1 MEEERTIQSLRGDNL
16 WKGGFPLRVV
26 RYDHRRNRRMHQH
39 DFFELV
45 LVTSGHSR
53 HVTPNGSCEIS
64 AGDIFLIRP
73 GTAHTYEAVSDFSL
87 VNLIYA
93 PNLLPLC
100 DLAKSPGYQALFVL
114 EPEQWLPGGE
124 FRHLRLDR
132 ETLHRAEIEIERLDG
147 TLAENQPGHQF
158 RALAIFMGIVGM
170 LTDYFTELAVPS
182 ERQELFRLGLV
193 LSYLEKNYSLPLTLP
208 EIARHAAVSEVT
220 LYRLFRKGT
229 GDSPINCLNR
239 IRLRHARALLLNT
252 RLPVSE
258 IAAATG
264 FTDSN
269 YFSRCFRKFTGLS
282 PREFRERQP
291 RPEES

>member
-1 MEEERTIQSLRGDNL
+1 MDNPVPAWRQSLERGVSTA
-16 WKGGFPLRVV
+16 GGSLRSPPQPPDAPA
-26 RYDHRRNRRMHQH
+26 R
-39 DFFELV
+39 FFR
-45 LVTSGHSR
+45 TG
-53 HVTPNGSCEIS
+53 
-64 AGDIFLIRP
+64 AGDLGTLPACDAERKLRIRP
-73 GTAHTYEAVSDFSL
+73 DTAHAYEAVSDFSL

>member
-1 MEEERTIQSLRGDNL
+1 MEETPAIQSLRGDNL

-45 LVTSGHSR
+45 LVVTGHAR
-53 HVTPNGSCEIS
+53 HVTPDGSCEIS
-64 AGDIFLIRP
+64 ERDVFLIRP
-73 GTAHTYEAVSDFSL
+73 GTAHAYEAVSDFSL

-132 ETLHRAEIEIERLDG
+132 ETLRRAEAEVDRLDA
-147 TLAENQPGHQF
+147 TLAENRPGHQF
-158 RALAIFMGIVGM
+158 RALAIFMGIVSM
-170 LTDYFTELAVPS
+170 LADYFTDLAVPS
-182 ERQELFRLGLV
+182 EQQELFRLGQV
-193 LSYLEKNYSLPLTLP
+193 LSYLEKNFSAPLTLA

-229 GDSPINCLNR
+229 GDSPINSLNR
-239 IRLRHARALLLNT
+239 IRIRHARAMLLNT

-264 FTDSN
+264 FADSN
-269 YFSRCFRKFTGLS
+269 YFSRCFRKVTGVS
-282 PREFRERQP
+282 PREFRELPPQKP
-291 RPEES
+291 

>member
-73 GTAHTYEAVSDFSL
+73 GTAHAYEAVSDFSL

-132 ETLHRAEIEIERLDG
+132 ETLHRAEIEIERLEN
-147 TLAENQPGHQF
+147 TLSESKPGHQF
-158 RALAIFMGIVGM
+158 RALAVFMGIVSM
-170 LTDYFTELAVPS
+170 LADYFTELAVPP
-182 ERQELFRLGLV
+182 ERQELFRLGQV
-193 LSYLEKNYSLPLTLP
+193 LGYLEKNYSSPADAAGDRPPRGGLRSHPLPAVPQGNRRLP
-208 EIARHAAVSEVT
+208 DQLPQPNPDPPCPRTAPEHPASGLGNRRRH
-220 LYRLFRKGT
+220 RLHRQQLLF
-229 GDSPINCLNR
+229 
-239 IRLRHARALLLNT
+239 ALL
-252 RLPVSE
+252 P
-258 IAAATG
+258 
-264 FTDSN
+264 
-269 YFSRCFRKFTGLS
+269 
-282 PREFRERQP
+282 
-291 RPEES
+291 

>member
-1 MEEERTIQSLRGDNL
+1 
-16 WKGGFPLRVV
+16 
-26 RYDHRRNRRMHQH
+26 
-39 DFFELV
+39 
-45 LVTSGHSR
+45 
-53 HVTPNGSCEIS
+53 
-64 AGDIFLIRP
+64 
-73 GTAHTYEAVSDFSL
+73 
-87 VNLIYA
+87 
-93 PNLLPLC
+93 
-100 DLAKSPGYQALFVL
+100 
-114 EPEQWLPGGE
+114 
-124 FRHLRLDR
+124 
-132 ETLHRAEIEIERLDG
+132 
-147 TLAENQPGHQF
+147 
-158 RALAIFMGIVGM
+158 M

>member
-1 MEEERTIQSLRGDNL
+1 MAALQNIQSLRGDAL

-45 LVTSGHSR
+45 LVTSGHAR
-53 HVTPNGSCEIS
+53 HVTPNGSCDIS
-64 AGDIFLIRP
+64 KGDVFLIRP
-73 GTAHTYEAVSDFSL
+73 GTAHAYEAVSDFSL

-93 PNLLPLC
+93 PQLLPLC

-114 EPEQWLPGGE
+114 EPEQWLPGGG

-132 ETLHRAEIEIERLDG
+132 ETQRRAENEIERLDS
-147 TLAENQPGHQF
+147 TLSENRPGHQF
-158 RALAIFMGIVGM
+158 QALAVFMELVGM
-170 LTDYFTELAVPS
+170 LTDYFTELTVPS
-182 ERQELFRLGLV
+182 KQQELFRLGQV
-193 LSYLEKNYSLPLTLP
+193 LSFLEKNYSSALTLP
-208 EIARHAAVSEVT
+208 EIARHAAISEVT
-220 LYRLFRKGT
+220 LYRLIRKGT
-229 GDSPINCLNR
+229 GESPINCLNR
-239 IRLRHARALLLNT
+239 IRIRHARALLLNT

-264 FTDSN
+264 FADSN

-282 PREFRERQP
+282 PREFREHPP
-291 RPEES
+291 RASE